1 MAFHSIKEGFGD
13 KKKVFFLDLLLYFL
27 FLAIALRIAFS
38 PTDYSNVSAQNQIW
52 RYAIIL
58 SIPAGLTGFFT
69 SYFSNQ
75 RKSGLLVVGCA
86 GIIIAFLLA
95 IFFGGYVIRE
105 ITRTSNMDTVL
116 ITIVLVG
123 FLAFLFITPTV
134 MLSMVLAAISS
145 YLGYLLRQIV
155 KNRDVKLEYF
165 GLDQE

>member
-52 RYAIIL
+52 RFAIIL

-69 SYFSNQ
+69 SFFSNQ

-95 IFFGGYVIRE
+95 IFFGDYVIRE
-105 ITRTSNMDTVL
+105 FTRTSN
-116 ITIVLVG
+116 ITFGLFGI
-123 FLAFLFITPTV
+123 LASLFIIPTV

-145 YLGYLLRQIV
+145 YLGYLIRQIV
-155 KNRDVKLEYF
+155 GNRDIKLEYF